1 MKRIMFV
8 VVCLAAVGLGY
19 VSAPD
24 EVRGYA
30 AEAGRAA
37 EWAWQGV
44 RANPLPVALAVG
56 TFLLTI
62 IYHKAKGKSLR
73 ESVEAAA
80 TRVTVVTVPAA
91 GAAEAENP
99 VVRRAKARATRSQ
112 LVADQ
117 IGLQNQYRKLPE
129 EIQKAERDA
138 CYTEQAVAD
147 AERKLADRRKAHEEA
162 AARLDALR
170 KEQATAAAELAAID
184 AELGKL
190 AEVV

>member
-8 VVCLAAVGLGY
+8 VVCLAAAGLGY

-24 EVRGYA
+24 EFRTYG
-30 AEAGRAA
+30 AEAEKAA
-37 EWAWQGV
+37 RWAWQGV
-44 RANPLPVALAVG
+44 QANPLPVALAVG
-56 TFLLTI
+56 TFLLTV

-80 TRVTVVTVPAA
+80 TRVTVVTVPAS
-91 GAAEAENP
+91 EAPESENP

-117 IGLQNQYRKLPE
+117 IGLQNQFRKLPE
-129 EIQKAERDA
+129 DIQKAERDA

-162 AARLDALR
+162 TARLDALQ

-184 AELGKL
+184 AELSKL